1 MDSFKTSEVERM
13 EKGGNGKWKDFWES
27 HAASNNKGGA
37 AGAGGSSKWEFPGK
51 GGDEA
56 AKRKIEATYGGEVGE
71 EYKERLSCLVEGR
84 EFTGVPK
91 VQKKKTD
98 LEPTM
103 SGSSS
108 SLAGLASTGSGG
120 SAGGGAGPKTQK
132 QQNEDFFNR
141 KGAENANRPD
151 NLRPSE
157 GGKYG
162 GFGSAPPDPQTGGS
176 GGGSTGGG
184 AMPGVDDFQKDPLAA
199 VSKGWGWFSSQAT
212 KVGKGVYEGGVFAG
226 QKVCTRQRTLH
237 LHLHRTNPF
246 S

>member
-13 EKGGNGKWKDFWES
+13 EKGGNGKWKDFWEG
-27 HAASNNKGGA
+27 HKASEGGA
-37 AGAGGSSKWEFPGK
+37 KWSFPGK

-91 VQKKKTD
+91 PEKKKSGNA
-98 LEPTM
+98 LEPTI

-108 SLAGLASTGSGG
+108 SLAGLASTGGG
-120 SAGGGAGPKTQK
+120 AGGGGAGPKTQK
-132 QQNEDFFNR
+132 QQNEDFFSR
-141 KGAENANRPD
+141 KGSENANRPD

-157 GGKYG
+157 GGKYA
-162 GFGSAPPDPQTGGS
+162 GFGSAPADPQSGGS
-176 GGGSTGGG
+176 GGVGGG

-226 QKVCTRQRTLH
+226 QKVRIRPLH
-237 LHLHRTNPF
+237 